1 MLYFILFLLIIL
13 IISLFKT
20 RWGLFLILFLL
31 PAYLIRREIFSVPTT
46 FLELSIYFVF
56 LVWLFK
62 AIFSKNLVKKIRRI
76 YRVIRPFLIP
86 IALFFG
92 AAILATVISPDKRLS
107 LGVLKGWFLD
117 PLLVLILFLD
127 LVRRKKEIKAVVLTL
142 FLSASYVA
150 IYGLYEYIFRVGL
163 DSDGRLNSF
172 FVPANYVAMYIAPI
186 LVLSLIFWKRINSK
200 FLFVAYYFLLIAT
213 LLALYFTKSYG
224 GWLGLFGA
232 LLFLWFRI
240 KIPIKRLKYLLIFAL
255 LVILVSVSE
264 SDSPKFGR
272 LLDFSTRTSSS
283 TRAEIWQTSLL
294 IIKEHP
300 FWGVGLG
307 NFETIYRE
315 YVPRVAFP
323 PLEWLV
329 VKPHNLYLAL
339 WIEMGILGLASFIWL
354 IIIFFKQ
361 GWRKKDNPIVKYA
374 LAAMIALLAHGLVD
388 TPYFKNDLSAL
399 FWVIVGALAVIARSE
414 WSERRSN
421 PINQHKCG
429 QCDTV

>member
-1 MLYFILFLLIIL
+1 MFYL
-13 IISLFKT
+13 IISLVVIFLVSLMRT

-31 PAYLIRREIFSVPTT
+31 PAYLTRGEIFSVPTT

-62 AIFSKNLVKKIRRI
+62 AVFYKNLIKKVRRA
-76 YRVIRPFLIP
+76 YRVIHPFLIP

-127 LVRRKKEIKAVVLTL
+127 LVRRKREIKAVVLTL

-172 FVPANYVAMYIAPI
+172 FVPANYVAMYLAPI

-200 FLFVAYYFLLIAT
+200 FLLIINYSLLIT
-213 LLALYFTKSYG
+213 IFLALYFTKSYG
-224 GWLGLFGA
+224 GWLGLLGA
-232 LLFLWFRI
+232 LVFLWFRI
-240 KIPIKRLKYLLIFAL
+240 KIPRKRLKYLLIFAV
-255 LVILVSVSE
+255 LVILLSIGE
-264 SDSPKFGR
+264 SQSPKFGR

-307 NFETIYRE
+307 NFEASYRE

-361 GWRKKDNPIVKYA
+361 GWRKRDNPIVKYA
-374 LAAMIALLAHGLVD
+374 LAAMIALLVHGLVD
-388 TPYFKNDLSAL
+388 TPYFKNDLSVL
-399 FWVIVGALAVIARSE
+399 FWVIVGVLAVIARSE
-414 WSERRSN
+414 WSGRRSN
-421 PINQHKCG
+421 LI
-429 QCDTV
+429 D